1 MKKILVIDD
10 EEGVRESLKFSLK
23 DKYRIFLASTGKE
36 GIDCIEKE
44 NPDLVILDIL
54 LPDKNGLEILK
65 EIKKINEDIP
75 VIMLTAV
82 SQVKTAVEAMKL
94 GAIDYITKPYDVDE
108 LLILIKNTFKNQ
120 KLKQQINILKEEINE
135 EYPVKK
141 IVFRSKC
148 MKEIIDEAKKLSFT
162 DSTVLLLGP
171 TGVGKE
177 LIARVIHYSGPRKEE
192 PFVPI
197 HCAAIPETLFE
208 SELFGHEKGAFTNAF
223 QRKIGKFELAGKG
236 TIFLDEVSEIPLSMQ
251 TKLLRFLE
259 EKKFTRLGGNEIIE
273 SEARIISASSK
284 DLKEEVKKGRF
295 RDDLY
300 YRLGVVPIRIPS
312 LCERKEDIPLLVEFY
327 FEYFRKKLG
336 CEAKKISEK
345 AMEVFVNYDWPGNVR
360 ELKNIIERILVLKGN
375 KSIIEKEDLPEE
387 LFLKEAGKKASLKE
401 KVEEYEREL
410 ILDALRKSN
419 WNKSEAA
426 RILKTTRR
434 IISYKIKKLNIEE
447 K

>member
-259 EKKFTRLGGNEIIE
+259 EKKFT
-273 SEARIISASSK
+273 
-284 DLKEEVKKGRF
+284 
-295 RDDLY
+295 
-300 YRLGVVPIRIPS
+300 
-312 LCERKEDIPLLVEFY
+312 
-327 FEYFRKKLG
+327 
-336 CEAKKISEK
+336 
-345 AMEVFVNYDWPGNVR
+345 
-360 ELKNIIERILVLKGN
+360 
-375 KSIIEKEDLPEE
+375 
-387 LFLKEAGKKASLKE
+387 
-401 KVEEYEREL
+401 
-410 ILDALRKSN
+410 
-419 WNKSEAA
+419 
-426 RILKTTRR
+426 
-434 IISYKIKKLNIEE
+434 
-447 K
+447 

>member
-1 MKKILVIDD
+1 MKKILIIDD

-23 DKYRIFLASTGKE
+23 DKYRTFLASTGKE
-36 GIDCIEKE
+36 GIQCIKKE

-65 EIKKINEDIP
+65 EIKKVNNEIP

-108 LLILIKNTFKNQ
+108 LLILIKNILKSER
-120 KLKQQINILKEEINE
+120 LKQQIIILKEEISK
-135 EYPVKK
+135 EYPIKK
-141 IVFRSKC
+141 IIFRSKV
-148 MKEIIDEAKKLSFT
+148 MREIIEKATRLSST

-177 LIARVIHYSGPRKEE
+177 LIARFIHFNGPRKEE
-192 PFVPI
+192 PFIPV

-223 QRKIGKFELAGKG
+223 QRKIGKFELAGTG
-236 TIFLDEVSEIPLSMQ
+236 TIFLDEISEIPLSMQ

-259 EKKFTRLGGNEIIE
+259 ERKFTRLGGNEFIK

-284 DLKEEVKKGRF
+284 DLKEEIKKGKF

-300 YRLGVVPIRIPS
+300 YRLGVVPIWIPP
-312 LCERKEDIPLLVEFY
+312 LRERKEDIRVLVEFY
-327 FEYFRKKLG
+327 FEYFRKQLG
-336 CEAKKISEK
+336 CDVKSISEE
-345 AMEVFVNYDWPGNVR
+345 AMEVFENYDWPGNVR
-360 ELKNIIERILVLKGN
+360 ELKNIIERILVLKGE
-375 KSIIEKEDLPEE
+375 KYIIEKEDLPEE
-387 LFLKEAGKKASLKE
+387 LFRKEEKKGLSLKE
-401 KVEEYEREL
+401 KVEEYEKEL

-419 WNKSEAA
+419 WNKSKAA

-434 IISYKIKKLNIEE
+434 IISYKMKKFNIGER
-447 K
+447 

>member
-1 MKKILVIDD
+1 
-10 EEGVRESLKFSLK
+10 
-23 DKYRIFLASTGKE
+23 
-36 GIDCIEKE
+36 
-44 NPDLVILDIL
+44 
-54 LPDKNGLEILK
+54 
-65 EIKKINEDIP
+65 
-75 VIMLTAV
+75 
-82 SQVKTAVEAMKL
+82 
-94 GAIDYITKPYDVDE
+94 
-108 LLILIKNTFKNQ
+108 
-120 KLKQQINILKEEINE
+120 
-135 EYPVKK
+135 
-141 IVFRSKC
+141 
-148 MKEIIDEAKKLSFT
+148 
-162 DSTVLLLGP
+162 
-171 TGVGKE
+171 
-177 LIARVIHYSGPRKEE
+177 
-192 PFVPI
+192 

-300 YRLGVVPIRIPS
+300 YRLGVVPIRIPP

>member
-300 YRLGVVPIRIPS
+300 YRLGVVPIRIPP